1 MSTTGSN
8 TGNNTP
14 KGGTSRTETE
24 VCKRAYES
32 TNPLKRYDPDDD
44 PKNPKSPLYDLE
56 RYWLDEDKDKRF
68 EVFSKNVL
76 QKYLNFSDPFQ
87 LKKIPNMKLTKTK
100 LEQAMNC
107 IWKKYYA
114 QLERLPNQKRIE
126 KLRKNEPNDAQN
138 YEGYVEG
145 YEPFDVRRGYVDQ
158 LSLKSTF
165 EKFIQKVLESTNLN
179 VTNDSISEE
188 CSTFMNPTD
197 VFSPCKENCI
207 DLRRS
212 GANKNLTQPRLM
224 QIELTKFQNTL
235 TDMHT
240 HLIKKLEETKSELKK
255 ELEEKKV
262 HPKRIKD
269 ILDNKFGAIT
279 TVPDVNEKSD
289 SKIKLNYAKAMKMSL
304 SPETQKVQNK
314 RNKEAEKK
322 RRQKLQNKLIETV
335 IDDKGKLAS
344 KYNNLF
350 TLETPFDLSDKGK
363 VISKDTG
370 VLKTKYDRSN
380 KRVELQLR
388 FKANQALS
396 NTHDALNKKLKEGK
410 INNVLSEKDKLLMEL
425 ANKPHADKPLKLV
438 RMGTKTTVAR
448 GGDKAM
454 RKLIALFG
462 IKEFKDKQNGMKQ
475 KYALTEKT
483 EKILDYPPGIFSL
496 RVNDQNHPTIG
507 DFKYFLFK
515 DLEKTIRNIFL
526 DYLYVKLRGMKENE
540 VLDIGQLKEYEK
552 IDIPFVDT
560 YKLDYPGTIIMF
572 TRGESGTLKIKSKQF
587 SSVNENSS
595 SKSLKY
601 KMNAKGPFENYE
613 EAVRLARK
621 MVRSKPDAL
630 LQDDAIAR
638 FYLRNDDRYRMEPI
652 GNILKVVNLH
662 KNAKAKASSKG
673 SPKRV
678 SPSTSVKK
686 ITYRSSTPS
695 PKGRSPAITI
705 DNLAKMFE
713 NTSRSA
719 SNVNNMNTTMNNMNT
734 MRNTNTA
741 REGVLSTIA
750 RPPKLRGINP
760 QHVRPLPKFPPAM

>member
-32 TNPLKRYDPDDD
+32 TNPLARYDPDDD
-44 PKNPKSPLYDLE
+44 PDNPKSPLYDLE
-56 RYWLDEDKDKRF
+56 RYWLDEDTDKRF

-76 QKYLNFSDPFQ
+76 QRYLDFSDPFQ
-87 LKKIPNMKLTKTK
+87 LKKIPGMKLTKTK

-107 IWKKYYA
+107 VWKKYYA
-114 QLERLPNQKRIE
+114 QLERGTNQKLIDR
-126 KLRKNEPNDAQN
+126 LRENEPNEQN
-138 YEGYVEG
+138 NFNKY
-145 YEPFDVRRGYVDQ
+145 FDVRRGYVDQ

-165 EKFIQKVLESTNLN
+165 EKFIKEVLESSNLD
-179 VTNDSISEE
+179 VTNDSVSEE

-197 VFSPCKENCI
+197 VFSPCTENCI
-207 DLRRS
+207 DLSRS

-224 QIELTKFQNTL
+224 QVELTKFQNTL

-240 HLIKKLEETKSELKK
+240 HLIIKLEETKLEMKK

-279 TVPDVNEKSD
+279 TVPDVSEKSE
-289 SKIKLNYAKAMKMSL
+289 SKIKLNYVKAMNMSL
-304 SPETQKVQNK
+304 NQELQKTQNK

-322 RRQKLQNKLIETV
+322 RRQKLQNKLIKTV
-335 IDDKGKLAS
+335 IDDKGRLDS

-350 TLETPFDLSDKGK
+350 ALETPFDLSDKGK

-396 NTHDALNKKLKEGK
+396 NAQDALNKKLKEGK
-410 INNVLSEKDKLLMEL
+410 FNSVLSEKAKLLKEL
-425 ANKPHADKPLKLV
+425 SNKPHADKPLKLV
-438 RMGTKTTVAR
+438 RTGTKTTVAR
-448 GGDKAM
+448 GGDKAL

-462 IKEFKDKQNGMKQ
+462 IQEFKDKLNGMKQ

-483 EKILDYPPGIFSL
+483 EKILDYPKGIFSL
-496 RVNDQNHPTIG
+496 RAKDQNHPIVG

-515 DLEKTIRNIFL
+515 DLEKTVEKIFL
-526 DYLYVKLRGMKENE
+526 DYLYVKLRDIQ
-540 VLDIGQLKEYEK
+540 VDTFLDIGQLKTYEK
-552 IDIPFVDT
+552 IDIPYVDT
-560 YKLDYPGTIIMF
+560 YKLDYSGTIFMF
-572 TRGESGTLKIKSKQF
+572 ARDKSGTLKMKFKQF
-587 SSVNENSS
+587 ANNLTKNSINLMNGNSS

-601 KMNAKGPFENYE
+601 KMNVKGPFVNYE

-621 MVRSKPDAL
+621 MIRSKPDTMHNDAL
-630 LQDDAIAR
+630 AR

-652 GNILKVVNLH
+652 GNILKLVDLH

-678 SPSTSVKK
+678 SPSTPVKK
-686 ITYRSSTPS
+686 ITYRPSTPP
-695 PKGRSPAITI
+695 PKKRSAGRSAGKMQSRSELNRIANI
-705 DNLAKMFE
+705 LLAKSP
-713 NTSRSA
+713 SRSA
-719 SNVNNMNTTMNNMNT
+719 TSP
-734 MRNTNTA
+734 
-741 REGVLSTIA
+741 
-750 RPPKLRGINP
+750 PPKTRAPSRDGNLTSLDRDFLR
-760 QHVRPLPKFPPAM
+760 LTSM